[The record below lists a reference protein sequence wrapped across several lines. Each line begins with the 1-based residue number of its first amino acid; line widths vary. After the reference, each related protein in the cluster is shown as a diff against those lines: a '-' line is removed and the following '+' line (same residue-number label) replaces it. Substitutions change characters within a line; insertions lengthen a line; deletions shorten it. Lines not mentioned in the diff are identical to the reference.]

1 VPEAA
6 SRQSYTPEPV
16 NFDGTTELDGDTTAT
31 DTATPAPP
39 ASGAAGDDDEEEM
52 DEDSSED
59 VCTTYLCDE

>member
-1 VPEAA
+1 M
-6 SRQSYTPEPV
+6 
-16 NFDGTTELDGDTTAT
+16 NFDGTMELDGDTTAT

-59 VCTTYLCDE
+59 VCTSLLTSEMNNIPYFLTLRRVP